1 MQAARGFI
9 APRRQPVMRPAAF
22 RGGYSHVGQV
32 RSVSA
37 RPGAGFATGAA
48 RGSGGS
54 PGVIR
59 R

>member
-1 MQAARGFI
+1 
-9 APRRQPVMRPAAF
+9 MRPAAF
-22 RGGYSHVGQV
+22 SGGYSRHVGQV

-37 RPGAGFATGAA
+37 RPGAGFTTGAA